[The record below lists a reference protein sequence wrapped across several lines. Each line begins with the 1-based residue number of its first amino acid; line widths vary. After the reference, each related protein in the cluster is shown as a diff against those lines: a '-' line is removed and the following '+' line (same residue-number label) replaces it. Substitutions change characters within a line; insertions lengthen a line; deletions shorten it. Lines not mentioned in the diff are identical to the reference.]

1 MHSGVV
7 PFIIEPNDTDVLNQT
22 AWFTHPRQQ
31 FVRNQPRYFS
41 IPFECSS
48 QGTLNDP
55 VRSAIPEI
63 PHLMNSGHKEWEI
76 LVIGPKRVNAF
87 KRRKDLDRLLNVN
100 RTRSRLESYQ
110 PLQLNV
116 RCPPHH
122 NRHPSHTT
130 HPATHV

>member
-1 MHSGVV
+1 MNSGVV
-7 PFIIEPNDTDVLNQT
+7 PFIIEPYDTDVLNQT

-76 LVIGPKRVNAF
+76 LVIGPKRVNEIGRASCRERVENSVRDERVSK
-87 KRRKDLDRLLNVN
+87 KRG
-100 RTRSRLESYQ
+100 SE
-110 PLQLNV
+110 
-116 RCPPHH
+116 
-122 NRHPSHTT
+122 
-130 HPATHV
+130 